1 MSKKRIVFKHYRTG
15 EKLTVI
21 GTLPKELN
29 HPQSERYVV
38 RSGMTLVDVIKS
50 TVLSIED
57 VL

>member
-1 MSKKRIVFKHYRTG
+1 MKKKVTFKHYKTG

-50 TVLSIED
+50 TVISIED
-57 VL
+57 IL